1 MQHRETAEKATEALL
16 NVAYQLCSLINMFEA
31 SEQEG
36 KISKEEGETYRRA
49 VMGSMDELLTST
61 LTPIVDI
68 HPDLRPSGCCCCA
81 DPDAEAEAE
90 AEAEEDNQS

>member
-1 MQHRETAEKATEALL
+1 MQHRETAEKVTEALL

-81 DPDAEAEAE
+81 DPQ
-90 AEAEEDNQS
+90 AEEDNQS